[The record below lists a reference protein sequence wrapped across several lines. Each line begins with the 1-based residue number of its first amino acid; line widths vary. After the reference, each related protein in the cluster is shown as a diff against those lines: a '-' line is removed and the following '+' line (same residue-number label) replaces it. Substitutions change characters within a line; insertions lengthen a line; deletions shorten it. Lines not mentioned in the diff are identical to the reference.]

1 MEINE
6 KYDDLQIIKD
16 LIKRRRLQML
26 VHSYIYYKLN
36 DNIISNATFDMWAE
50 ELIDLQEKYPEI
62 SKEVELY
69 DIFSEFN
76 IIGDAIRLPLEDDSR
91 IANRARWLLQE
102 DRRRRK

>member
-69 DIFSEFN
+69 DIFQN
-76 IIGDAIRLPLEDDSR
+76 LILLEM
-91 IANRARWLLQE
+91 Q
-102 DRRRRK
+102 

>member
-1 MEINE
+1 
-6 KYDDLQIIKD
+6 
-16 LIKRRRLQML
+16 ML